1 LFIVGGVGG
10 NVNNLYEIGQKLGRK
25 RPVVGFQTRGIL
37 GHAPRTSIE
46 EMAAEHIRYMKVHQP
61 KGPYLVAGY
70 SGGAIT
76 AFEIARQLVAA
87 GELLV
92 ELFIFDTFAPGFA
105 PDFRPQVKMTV
116 GERLRNEVKMLR
128 DEGVGFLFERAS
140 AVMQRKLWSGP
151 ARAINK
157 LLRPAMFRMKLV
169 EESWRAAAAKYRG
182 GDYPGTILLLQT
194 EPRGLKSKLAYEQD
208 PTLGWGSIAGKR
220 LRVVRVPGDHLR
232 MIVGTNADA
241 VVAAMEQR
249 IEELGKR

>member
-1 LFIVGGVGG
+1 
-10 NVNNLYEIGQKLGRK
+10 
-25 RPVVGFQTRGIL
+25 
-37 GHAPRTSIE
+37 
-46 EMAAEHIRYMKVHQP
+46 
-61 KGPYLVAGY
+61 
-70 SGGAIT
+70 
-76 AFEIARQLVAA
+76 
-87 GELLV
+87 
-92 ELFIFDTFAPGFA
+92 
-105 PDFRPQVKMTV
+105 
-116 GERLRNEVKMLR
+116 
-128 DEGVGFLFERAS
+128 
-140 AVMQRKLWSGP
+140 MQRKLWSGP